1 MRSVFIS
8 ALSPISI
15 NHLPSFMQCLCRAS
29 SICSQTLIGLT
40 HRSLFRLRLH
50 RWSSIGCQSCQ
61 RLQRKR
67 WQRQRQSDSD
77 SDCESNQLHRK
88 VCQLGKSWAQGFW
101 QLSWHGTKKRRHD
114 TCLHRS
120 KSRAT
125 ATATATA
132 SEVNMPKRQC
142 NETINQSAENEL
154 KRGLPGCSA
163 CAAFA
168 CNGNSQAQNQITSND

>member
-29 SICSQTLIGLT
+29 SIYSQTLIGLT

-61 RLQRKR
+61 RLRRKR
-67 WQRQRQSDSD
+67 WQRQRQSD

-125 ATATATA
+125 ATATA
-132 SEVNMPKRQC
+132 SERGEYAKAPMQWN
-142 NETINQSAENEL
+142 NQS
-154 KRGLPGCSA
+154 KRWKRTEKRLARLLS
-163 CAAFA
+163 FRV
-168 CNGNSQAQNQITSND
+168 